1 MFLTQYDKG
10 IRHPVPAGSRYK
22 TEYQLETE
30 PDGNTHLVE
39 VGTKDIYQEIQS
51 FKDSCT
57 LENIVRRALNGDP
70 TALQQRQGVF
80 GDARF
85 DANDLIAANNAVK
98 QAQNVYRSLSA
109 EKRAEYGS
117 FDEFVKSFGTIEGI
131 NKLFA
136 PHKAAPE
143 EASVALK
150 EVMSD
155 AVQTA

>member
-1 MFLTQYDKG
+1 MFLTTYDHG
-10 IRHPVPAGSRYK
+10 IRHSAPSGSRYK

-39 VGTKDIYQEIQS
+39 VGIKDIYQEIQS

-109 EKRAEYGS
+109 DKRAEYGS
-117 FDEFVKSFGTIEGI
+117 FNEFLKSFGTIEGI
-131 NKLFA
+131 NKFFA
-136 PHKAAPE
+136 PQEAASE
-143 EASVALK
+143 EVSVGS
-150 EVMSD
+150 EGGGSD
-155 AVQTA
+155 AE

>member
-10 IRHPVPAGSRYK
+10 IRHPVPSGSRYK
-22 TEYQLETE
+22 SEFQLETE

-39 VGTKDIYQEIQS
+39 IGTKDIYQEIQS
-51 FKDSCT
+51 YKDSCT
-57 LENIVRRALNGDP
+57 LENIVRRALNGDS

-85 DANDLIAANNAVK
+85 DSNDLIAANNAVK

-136 PHKAAPE
+136 PKAQSEVQSSE
-143 EASVALK
+143 EV
-150 EVMSD
+150 ESD
-155 AVQTA
+155 VE